1 MIIQTV
7 HLSKLAR
14 KQLKKMPRHIVENL
28 ASWVDD
34 VETRGLDE
42 VRKIPGYHDEPLR
55 GDRQGQRSIRLSRA
69 YRAIYIVDGDGPVS
83 FLSVEEVSKH
93 EY

>member
-1 MIIQTV
+1 MIRRV
-7 HLSKLAR
+7 ELSKLAR

-42 VRKIPGYHDEPLR
+42 VRRIPGYHDEPLH

-69 YRAIYIVDGDGPVS
+69 YRAIYVVKDDGGIE
-83 FLSVEEVSKH
+83 FILVEEVSKH
-93 EY
+93 DY